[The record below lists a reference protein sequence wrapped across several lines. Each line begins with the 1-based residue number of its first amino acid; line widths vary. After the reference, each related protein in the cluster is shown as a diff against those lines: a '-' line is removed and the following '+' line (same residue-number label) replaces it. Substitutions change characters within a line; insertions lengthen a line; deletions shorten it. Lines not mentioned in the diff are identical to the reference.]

1 MPTPLEVLL
10 DPVSL
15 IILAGYAALIIW
27 EAVAPAAKLPEVKSW
42 RFRGL
47 SAFAVYF
54 YLSTYLPLIWDKY
67 LEPYQLL
74 DLTAL
79 GTWGGGI
86 AGILLYEL
94 GVYVWHRNMH
104 TNNVLWRGF
113 HQMHHSAERVDTYGA
128 FWFSPLDMIGWTA
141 LGSLC
146 LVLIVG
152 ITPQA
157 VTVFLLGTTFLGV
170 FQHTNIKTPQWLGYI
185 VQRPESHSL
194 HHQRGLHYHNFS
206 DLPIFD
212 IIFGTF
218 RNPKERVAE
227 NGFYDGASRRVREM
241 LLFEDVSKAPL
252 GRTTPL
258 DGAAASGTAEGP

>member
-1 MPTPLEVLL
+1 MLEDAQKSGRIDHQRCGFRCNADHERKTQARQHRPADHVERAE
-10 DPVSL
+10 P
-15 IILAGYAALIIW
+15 
-27 EAVAPAAKLPEVKSW
+27 ERAV
-42 RFRGL
+42 
-47 SAFAVYF
+47 
-54 YLSTYLPLIWDKY
+54 
-67 LEPYQLL
+67 
-74 DLTAL
+74 
-79 GTWGGGI
+79 GI
-86 AGILLYEL
+86 
-94 GVYVWHRNMH
+94 
-104 TNNVLWRGF
+104 
-113 HQMHHSAERVDTYGA
+113 D
-128 FWFSPLDMIGWTA
+128 A

-194 HHQRGLHYHNFS
+194 HHQRGLHYYNFS

-258 DGAAASGTAEGP
+258 DGSAASGAAEGS